1 MAVSETSDWIRVRA
15 LTQQDCAEL
24 AGLFEQ
30 VPGNVDPRE
39 ELPRELTRSWVA
51 YEAATGRLLGYA
63 LGWWIIDEL
72 QLLAIATLAEARR
85 RGVGRRLLDELVGA
99 ARAAGGVRVTLEV
112 ARSNTAAQA
121 LYESAGFRCFHVRR
135 GYYRHSGE
143 DALEL
148 ELLLS
153 ATPAP

>member
-1 MAVSETSDWIRVRA
+1 MQEPLEGVQIRPMT
-15 LTQQDCAEL
+15 LQDCAAL
-24 AGLFEQ
+24 AALAAQ

-39 ELPRELTRSWVA
+39 ELARPLTRAWVA
-51 YEAATGRLLGYA
+51 CEAGASRLLGYA
-63 LGWWIIDEL
+63 LCWWIVDEL
-72 QLLAIATLAEARR
+72 QLLALATWPEARR
-85 RGVGRRLLDELVGA
+85 RGVGRRLLAEVVSA
-99 ARAAGGVRVTLEV
+99 ARAAGAARVTLEV
-112 ARSNTAAQA
+112 ARGNVAALG

-135 GYYRHSGE
+135 SYYRSSGE

>member
-1 MAVSETSDWIRVRA
+1 MTLE
-15 LTQQDCAEL
+15 DCALLAEL
-24 AGLFEQ
+24 FQQ

-39 ELPRELTRSWVA
+39 ELPRPLTRSWVA
-51 YEAATGRLLGYA
+51 WDAGSGRLLGYA

-72 QLLAIATLAEARR
+72 QLLAIATWPEVQR
-85 RGVGRRLLDELVGA
+85 RGVGRRLLAEVVRA
-99 ARAAGGVRVTLEV
+99 ARAAGGARVTLEV
-112 ARSNTAAQA
+112 ARGNAAARA

-153 ATPAP
+153 AAPAP